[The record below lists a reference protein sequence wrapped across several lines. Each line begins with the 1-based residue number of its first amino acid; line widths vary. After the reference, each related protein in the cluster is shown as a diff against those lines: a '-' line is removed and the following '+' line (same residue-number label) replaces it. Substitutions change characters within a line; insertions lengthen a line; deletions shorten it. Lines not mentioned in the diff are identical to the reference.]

1 MGERTREHR
10 QGDPAETALDRKL
23 HFLDPDDAAFSRDGF
38 GQLMLKLADG
48 REYREVVLTLAFPL
62 THPSRMLVVRDSD
75 LKEIGIIDDYL
86 TVDEQSR
93 GVLEEELENAYFV
106 PRITRI
112 VSAQYGIT
120 QGKSRE
126 QSLGTFEVETDRG
139 PRTIQV
145 QFLQSMRFLPGGRI
159 VLEDVDANRYEIT
172 SINHLDAR
180 SQALLEPF
188 L

>member
-1 MGERTREHR
+1 MGERTREPGQQAPFESTLEQER
-10 QGDPAETALDRKL
+10 GFL
-23 HFLDPDDAAFSRDGF
+23 HPEDAAFSRDRF

-48 REYREVVLTLAFPL
+48 RAYREVALTLAFPL
-62 THPSRMLVVRDSD
+62 TDPSRMLVVRDSD
-75 LKEIGIIDDYL
+75 LKEIGMIDDYL

-93 GVLEEELENAYFV
+93 KLLEEELDKAYFV

-112 VSAQYGIT
+112 LSAQYGIT
-120 QGKSRE
+120 QAKSRE

-145 QFLQSMRFLPGGRI
+145 QFLQRLHFFPGGRV
-159 VLEDVDANRYEIT
+159 VLEDVDANRYEIP
-172 SINHLDAR
+172 SIKNLDAH